1 MYIPIVRVMMN
12 DTVAVYKFRD
22 DDARGEWGELEVCR
36 KTGRIQLLKP
46 AEHKHEFTYA
56 RAARKIS
63 VLWKEGS
70 LPEKTQWAT

>member
-1 MYIPIVRVMMN
+1 MMLN
-12 DTVAVYKFRD
+12 DSVAVYKFRNSS
-22 DDARGEWGELEVCR
+22 AGGEWGELEICR

-46 AEHKHEFTYA
+46 AEHKHEFAYA

-70 LPEKTQWAT
+70 LPEETEWAT